1 MEDIQEI
8 NEIFENENVDAEKLQ
23 DKQFLDDSFGTNL
36 EFSRLIQNIG
46 DHNDLI
52 TEDVQDLVSTNQL
65 LKHLQQ
71 NPQNFILNQHS
82 NLLNASI
89 EAVQNDTQQS
99 GSQSQSKNQ
108 IISSLLDT
116 DSLTDS
122 VEKSKLEY
130 SQDKLSQDQVNQLTK
145 HFQKNFII
153 QK

>member
-1 MEDIQEI
+1 MVPSNNISKYLKIKNQMEDIQEI

-71 NPQNFILNQHS
+71 NP
-82 NLLNASI
+82 
-89 EAVQNDTQQS
+89 
-99 GSQSQSKNQ
+99 
-108 IISSLLDT
+108 
-116 DSLTDS
+116 
-122 VEKSKLEY
+122 
-130 SQDKLSQDQVNQLTK
+130 
-145 HFQKNFII
+145 
-153 QK
+153 